1 MYVRSIAIASELEV
15 VLPLEAG
22 ANAWTVAAANAAM
35 VTKTF
40 MMDDDD
46 VRGKDVGGPAK

>member
-35 VTKTF
+35 MNPTF
-40 MMDDDD
+40 MMTMTMTRD
-46 VRGKDVGGPAK
+46 VR